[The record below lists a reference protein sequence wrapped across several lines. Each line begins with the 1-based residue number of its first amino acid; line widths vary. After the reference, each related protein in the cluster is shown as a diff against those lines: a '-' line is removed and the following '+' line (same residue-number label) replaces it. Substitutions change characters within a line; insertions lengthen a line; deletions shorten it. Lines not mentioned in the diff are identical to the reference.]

1 MEAHATAAVL
11 AELAA
16 GPGYAQILYMVP
28 RIEIRVPPVSA
39 HMPNSTANESNIDLF
54 EDYKKPHL
62 QSILDR
68 SSELLL
74 IGNSTLNVLAKSSV
88 ILCYRVGVCG
98 RDPTHCW

>member
-1 MEAHATAAVL
+1 MSWIPIPPVVSSSASEEAVKSPPKVTIPTSL
-11 AELAA
+11 
-16 GPGYAQILYMVP
+16 P
-28 RIEIRVPPVSA
+28 PPVSA
-39 HMPNSTANESNIDLF
+39 HMPNSSAYESHVDLF

-74 IGNSTLNVLAKSSV
+74 IGNPTLKVLANSSV

-98 RDPTHCW
+98 GDPTHCW